1 VAAVCK
7 ALHGDETVEYL
18 NLSGN
23 GIGAAGARDVAE
35 MLRHNQWLE
44 TLDLNVNDLGDE
56 GAWELAQ
63 ALPANHQLA
72 ELFLYGNGITVV
84 GDNHLLYGV
93 QQNTTLTFLD
103 LQFDPAVSHSGVQAS
118 IQERIR
124 SNLARCL
131 PSTDADL
138 DLLLGDD
145 AAEPPAPDPDHEP
158 AGAPTDTPSKE
169 EEPPSSPAD
178 DRSVSPEMRSPLGS
192 DDDSDIN
199 PQWWQQRDAAVF
211 EDEDRAFA
219 ARHMWRVGNNGGKT
233 RAFVTYSEA
242 ERAQALALHTTEGRN
257 GRRFDQRTGA
267 GKVRFF
273 AGLPDEEKVA
283 VLTALGPR
291 RLPPWSAGFGGGK
304 VRAFAHLTEREK
316 CDVLNSLTG
325 PTAKRFHPNKGSGKV
340 GYFAS
345 LPDAVKARLLQDA
358 TDRLNRQYAD
368 ARLRAAATA
377 L

>member
-1 VAAVCK
+1 
-7 ALHGDETVEYL
+7 
-18 NLSGN
+18 
-23 GIGAAGARDVAE
+23 

-56 GAWELAQ
+56 GAWGLAQ
-63 ALPANHQLA
+63 APPGQPPARRTLPLRQRHHRL
-72 ELFLYGNGITVV
+72 

-145 AAEPPAPDPDHEP
+145 AAEPPAPEPAP
-158 AGAPTDTPSKE
+158 AGAPADTPSKE

-199 PQWWQQRDAAVF
+199 PQWWQQRDAAVS

-368 ARLRAAATA
+368 ARLRAAATD
-377 L
+377 